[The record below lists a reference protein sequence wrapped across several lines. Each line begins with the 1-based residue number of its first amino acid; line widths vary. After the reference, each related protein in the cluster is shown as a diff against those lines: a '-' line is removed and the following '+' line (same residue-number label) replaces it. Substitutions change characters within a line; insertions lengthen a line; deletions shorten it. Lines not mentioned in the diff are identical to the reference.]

1 MKFGA
6 PMTRRSALTLAV
18 AAAAAPLSAC
28 AGAQSSR
35 VPAGNTLRLGIG
47 GAATS
52 DSLDPATYKD
62 TFCINVGRQI
72 MNGLVEYDGQGR
84 IAPELLES
92 WEAEPGAAGWTFNV
106 RQGVEFHNGKT
117 LTADD
122 VVYSINSHRENPLSF
137 TGNILKRIKEV
148 RTVSGNQVRID
159 LHEGDADLPH
169 VLGDYHLLVVPDGFN
184 DWARPIGTGPFRF
197 ESFRPGVKAIT
208 VRQPNY
214 WKADGAR
221 VEAVESLAINDD
233 TTRIGAL
240 LGGDVDVINRV
251 PSHQARQINASPGV
265 GIRQT
270 PGRYHVELAMQVD
283 TAPFTSVDVRRA
295 LKFGI
300 DRQAALDSLIG
311 GFGSLGN
318 DHPIAP
324 SDPDFNS
331 QLAQTA
337 YDPEKARHHLRK
349 AGMDRLAVKLHT
361 SDAAFLG
368 ANDLARSFA
377 SGARAAGIEIDVA
390 VESPDGFWDLVWLKT
405 PFFTTYWGG
414 RPAATQM
421 FQMAYHSAAPWNDT
435 RWRNPAFDAL
445 IASAKTELDE
455 QKRRQYLWELQA
467 ILHEDGGA
475 IIPAFKDWVD
485 AASDR
490 VQGYTMGGPF
500 DLCDGRIAERVWFS
514 S

>member
-1 MKFGA
+1 M
-6 PMTRRSALTLAV
+6 
-18 AAAAAPLSAC
+18 
-28 AGAQSSR
+28 
-35 VPAGNTLRLGIG
+35 
-47 GAATS
+47 
-52 DSLDPATYKD
+52 
-62 TFCINVGRQI
+62 
-72 MNGLVEYDGQGR
+72 
-84 IAPELLES
+84 
-92 WEAEPGAAGWTFNV
+92 
-106 RQGVEFHNGKT
+106 
-117 LTADD
+117 
-122 VVYSINSHRENPLSF
+122 
-137 TGNILKRIKEV
+137 
-148 RTVSGNQVRID
+148 
-159 LHEGDADLPH
+159 
-169 VLGDYHLLVVPDGFN
+169 
-184 DWARPIGTGPFRF
+184 
-197 ESFRPGVKAIT
+197 KAIT
-208 VRQPNY
+208 VRQLNY

-240 LGGDVDVINRV
+240 LGGEVDVINRV
-251 PSHQARQINASPGV
+251 PSHQARQIDASPGV

-283 TAPFTSVDVRRA
+283 AAPFTSVDVRRA

-300 DRQAALDSLIG
+300 DRQAALNSLFG

-337 YDPEKARHHLRK
+337 YDPEKARYHLRM
-349 AGMDRLAVKLHT
+349 AGLDRLQVKLHT

-368 ANDLARSFA
+368 ATDLAHEFA
-377 SGARAAGIEIDVA
+377 KSARDAGIDIDVA
-390 VESPDGFWDLVWLKT
+390 VESSDGFWDRVWLKT
-405 PFFTTYWGG
+405 PFVTTYWGG

-421 FQMAYHSAAPWNDT
+421 FQTAYHSAAPWNDT

-445 IASAKTELDE
+445 IASAKSELDE

-500 DLCDGRIAERVWFS
+500 DLCDGRIAERVWLS